1 MLPRRE
7 ASSHK
12 TICRRKSKYCS
23 PLHFTIKTDFNAS
36 ATGAITCIEILRICQ
51 ANRGF
56 FRLTGSSSE
65 VQQKTQGSSC
75 EQCKQIGSSK
85 LRSLLRFKDTNT
97 KKQRWNQFVLT
108 CWISHW
114 SLDDNG
120 TKKNSKRVKIRL
132 FFPSFDTS
140 IWLLCYFSMT
150 KQFTHLQ
157 IDMVGS
163 APSKGID
170 FYSSF
175 HPLPPLIGMLI
186 LPCTCYTFP
195 RWLVGRI
202 WCYFKWQLLPNR
214 SEYSHYLFAG

>member
-120 TKKNSKRVKIRL
+120 TKKNSRRVKING
-132 FFPSFDTS
+132 FFSLHSTHQFD
-140 IWLLCYFSMT
+140 YFVI
-150 KQFTHLQ
+150 F
-157 IDMVGS
+157 
-163 APSKGID
+163 
-170 FYSSF
+170 
-175 HPLPPLIGMLI
+175 
-186 LPCTCYTFP
+186 
-195 RWLVGRI
+195 RWLSNSHIYKSTWLNQRLRRELTFTAHFTL
-202 WCYFKWQLLPNR
+202 YLPWL
-214 SEYSHYLFAG
+214 EC